1 MAETVIVVEVHP
13 IWNTITSP
21 RTLAVEAVKLQT
33 FNCCAC
39 PVTAVNR
46 TAAPVK
52 FTIEQSEPIA
62 VMEAPQNNQQ
72 RPHDNVQEP
81 LKKARGAKTK
91 QRIPVDAATFTKIQ
105 QARTK

>member
-1 MAETVIVVEVHP
+1 MVGPAIVVGVLLVL
-13 IWNTITSP
+13 NMITSL
-21 RTLAVEAVKLQT
+21 RTLAVEAVKRQT

-39 PVTAVNR
+39 PVTVVSR
-46 TAAPVK
+46 TAAPAK
-52 FTIEQSEPIA
+52 YTSEQLEPIA

-72 RPHDNVQEP
+72 RPLDNVPEP
-81 LKKARGAKTK
+81 LKKVSDARTK

>member
-1 MAETVIVVEVHP
+1 MEPVIAVEVHP

-21 RTLAVEAVKLQT
+21 RTLAAEAVKRQT

-39 PVTAVNR
+39 PVTEANR
-46 TAAPVK
+46 TAAPAK
-52 FTIEQSEPIA
+52 YTIELLEPIA
-62 VMEAPQNNQQ
+62 AMEARQNNQQ
-72 RPHDNVQEP
+72 RPLDNVPEP
-81 LKKARGAKTK
+81 LKKVSVAKTK

>member
-1 MAETVIVVEVHP
+1 MAETAIVVGVHP

-21 RTLAVEAVKLQT
+21 RSLAVEAVKRRI
-33 FNCCAC
+33 FNYCAC

-46 TAAPVK
+46 TAAPAK
-52 FTIEQSEPIA
+52 FTIKRSGQIA
-62 VMEAPQNNQQ
+62 AMEARQNNQQ
-72 RPHDNVQEP
+72 RPRDNVPEP
-81 LKKARGAKTK
+81 LKKVSDARTK

>member
-1 MAETVIVVEVHP
+1 MAEPVIAVEVHP

-21 RTLAVEAVKLQT
+21 LTLAAEAVKRQT

-39 PVTAVNR
+39 PVTEVNR
-46 TAAPVK
+46 TVAPAK
-52 FTIEQSEPIA
+52 YTIEQLEPIA
-62 VMEAPQNNQQ
+62 AMVARQNNQQ
-72 RPHDNVQEP
+72 RPLDNVPEP
-81 LKKARGAKTK
+81 LKKVSVARTK

>member
-1 MAETVIVVEVHP
+1 MAEPVIVAGVHP
-13 IWNTITSP
+13 IWNTTTSL
-21 RTLAVEAVKLQT
+21 RTLAAEAVKRQT

-46 TAAPVK
+46 TAALAK
-52 FTIEQSEPIA
+52 YTIEQLEPIA
-62 VMEAPQNNQQ
+62 VMEARQNNQQ
-72 RPHDNVQEP
+72 RPLDNVPEQ
-81 LKKARGAKTK
+81 LKKVSDARTK